1 MILQRAEIRNCLK
14 NYSAL
19 HVIADKYANYFRH
32 SIFSV
37 IFIFTGSSQELHE
50 YMSATQYRRDYIGPL
65 INLALGHKDYT
76 NIVRFIK

>member
-1 MILQRAEIRNCLK
+1 MILQRAEIRNCFK

-19 HVIADKYANYFRH
+19 HVIADKYANYFRY

-37 IFIFTGSSQELHE
+37 IFIFTG
-50 YMSATQYRRDYIGPL
+50 RDYIGPL

-76 NIVRFIK
+76 NIVGFIK